1 MKKYFG
7 YLVVIVVG
15 VLGFLLMMKRGNNID
30 NNLSKQENY
39 EEIYF

>member
-7 YLVVIVVG
+7 YLIVIIVG
-15 VLGFLLMMKRGNNID
+15 VLGFVLMMERASDID

-39 EEIYF
+39 EEIYS

>member
-15 VLGFLLMMKRGNNID
+15 VLGFLLMMERASNID
-30 NNLSKQENY
+30 KNLSKQETY
-39 EEIYF
+39 EEIYS